1 MASEN
6 LYVGIDVSKRNLDVA
21 MRPTHEL
28 WRVGNDDDGIASL
41 ITRLQQL
48 RPALIV
54 LEATGGYEE
63 LLVIALVAA
72 KLAVAVI
79 NPRQAR
85 DFAKATGTLAKTDKI
100 DAHVLAHF
108 AEGVRPTPRPM
119 PDEQSRQFSQVLAR
133 RRQLV
138 EMLTAEKNRFKM
150 ASRPPLRSRISAHM
164 DWLQSELDQTN
175 ADLSDLIHKSPMW
188 RERDQILQSTPGI
201 GPVVSCTL
209 LAELPELGTLDR
221 KQISALVG
229 VAPLNRDSGMM
240 RGKRCIWGGR
250 AQVRSALYMAAV
262 SASRYNPVIR
272 EFYQRLCNA
281 GKRKKVAL
289 VACMHKLLM
298 ILNAMIKNSTRWRLV
313 RTQAI

>member
-1 MASEN
+1 MTSEN

-21 MRPTHEL
+21 VRPTHEL
-28 WRVGNDDDGIASL
+28 WRACNDDDGIASL

-63 LLVIALVAA
+63 LVTVALVAA
-72 KLAVAVI
+72 ELAVAVI

-100 DAHVLAHF
+100 DARVLAHF

-150 ASRPPLRSRISAHM
+150 ASRTLLRSRISAHM

-175 ADLSDLIHKSPMW
+175 ADLSDLIHQSPMW
-188 RERDQILQSTPGI
+188 RERDHILQSTPGV

-209 LAELPELGTLDR
+209 LADLPELGTLDR
-221 KQISALVG
+221 KQIAALVG

-262 SASRYNPVIR
+262 SASRHNPVIR

-289 VACMHKLLM
+289 VACMHKLLV
-298 ILNAMIKNSTRWRLV
+298 ILNAMIKNSTVWRLD
-313 RTQAI
+313 RTHVI